1 MLYCQVRAEQAK
13 IEHKIAHIKAKCAEW
28 SKTASVL
35 ERISV
40 NSITAADG
48 TAVENLRIGPVG
60 ASLEDVLND
69 TEIMSNEDLKRKFE
83 LFQEKC
89 TVAHNCMH
97 IECDWKKEQDGKLT
111 CTKINGASEIINSNC
126 KIASINFE
134 TGNIRNYANSIRSDW
149 IIDEDYIDETIIDS
163 KLVNQTHNIEE
174 IADTVSD
181 RKLEDINKVVS
192 EISEEMKDKS
202 KENEQPK
209 ELI

>member
-1 MLYCQVRAEQAK
+1 MGISVDTLK
-13 IEHKIAHIKAKCAEW
+13 GK

-40 NSITAADG
+40 NSITADG
-48 TAVENLRIGPVG
+48 TTVGDLRIEPVG
-60 ASLEDVLND
+60 AYLKEVLND

-89 TVAHNCMH
+89 TVAHNYMN
-97 IECDWKKEQDGKLT
+97 IECEWKKEQDGKLT
-111 CTKINGASEIINSNC
+111 CTKINGASEIINRNC

-134 TGNIRNYANSIRSDW
+134 TGNIRNYADSIREDW
-149 IIDEDYIDETIIDS
+149 IVDEDYIDETIIHS
-163 KLVNQTHNIEE
+163 KLVSQTYNIEE

-181 RKLEDINKVVS
+181 RKLEDINKVVA

-202 KENEQPK
+202 KENEQTK
-209 ELI
+209 GN